1 MSTVCFL
8 LETKCISQT
17 LSHVRSFI
25 IKGKKGRVLPPL
37 SRHGDAAEAVQ
48 ASGPQPS
55 PENAEGGFSAAVYS
69 AGGGLF
75 Y

>member
-1 MSTVCFL
+1 MHFTDTIPRAFL
-8 LETKCISQT
+8 
-17 LSHVRSFI
+17 HY
-25 IKGKKGRVLPPL
+25 KGEKRAGLPPPL

-48 ASGPQPS
+48 ASGSQPI

>member
-1 MSTVCFL
+1 MTGNEMHFTDIIPRAFL
-8 LETKCISQT
+8 
-17 LSHVRSFI
+17 HY
-25 IKGKKGRVLPPL
+25 KGKKGRVLPLL

-48 ASGPQPS
+48 ASGSQPI

-75 Y
+75 C